1 LSKFQDLTGQRFGRL
16 VVIERAEDYVRP
28 NGQSQVQWRCK
39 CDCGNEKITVAYSLT
54 HGVCTSCGCVRNEN
68 NLARNG
74 LNLIGQKFGLLTV
87 IKYNGSNGTQST
99 WKCQCDCGN
108 ITLASTSS
116 LTQGK
121 KKSCGCLFKCHAQML
136 GQCAKKYNTYEE
148 HEDCYYGYS
157 LVYPDKFFII
167 DKDDYEKVF
176 PYCWAIGKDGYWGTT
191 VFNEDG
197 SKFTLKLHQLIM
209 GTSGRKRVPDHEDR
223 DGSNNRK
230 NNLRIASCR
239 QNAINRSLSPLNT
252 SGITGVE
259 WRKSENKWCAKI
271 NKEKGKQRIIGRFN
285 TKEEA
290 IKARLEAE
298 KEYYGEFAPQRHLF
312 AQYGVKEN
320 E

>member
-16 VVIERAEDYVRP
+16 VVIERTEDYVRP

-39 CDCGNEKITVAYSLT
+39 CDCGNIT
-54 HGVCTSCGCVRNEN
+54 
-68 NLARNG
+68 
-74 LNLIGQKFGLLTV
+74 I
-87 IKYNGSNGTQST
+87 
-99 WKCQCDCGN
+99 
-108 ITLASTSS
+108 ASTSS

-121 KKSCGCLFKCHAQML
+121 KSCGCLSKYHAQML

-167 DKDDYEKVF
+167 DKDDYKKVQ
-176 PYCWAIGKDGYWGTT
+176 PYCWAIGKDGYWSTT
-191 VFNEDG
+191 VLNEDG

-239 QNAINRSLSPLNT
+239 QNATNRSLSPLNT
-252 SGITGVE
+252 SVITGVE

-271 NKEKGKQRIIGRFN
+271 SKEKGKQRIIGRFN

>member
-1 LSKFQDLTGQRFGRL
+1 
-16 VVIERAEDYVRP
+16 
-28 NGQSQVQWRCK
+28 
-39 CDCGNEKITVAYSLT
+39 
-54 HGVCTSCGCVRNEN
+54 
-68 NLARNG
+68 
-74 LNLIGQKFGLLTV
+74 
-87 IKYNGSNGTQST
+87 
-99 WKCQCDCGN
+99 
-108 ITLASTSS
+108 
-116 LTQGK
+116 
-121 KKSCGCLFKCHAQML
+121 ML
-136 GQCAKKYNTYEE
+136 
-148 HEDCYYGYS
+148 
-157 LVYPDKFFII
+157 
-167 DKDDYEKVF
+167 
-176 PYCWAIGKDGYWGTT
+176 
-191 VFNEDG
+191 NEDG

-230 NNLRIASCR
+230 NNLRIATCR

-271 NKEKGKQRIIGRFN
+271 SKEKGKQRIIGRFN

-312 AQYGVKEN
+312 AQYGVIEN